1 MNQDV
6 LVEVKDFK
14 KYFTINKYMKLRSLD
29 SLNFKIKKGQTFSLV
44 GETGCGKSTC
54 GRTLVNALPPS
65 EGAVFYDGK
74 DISHMDEYEKQCL
87 RKKVKIIF
95 QNPCAALNPQ
105 LTVHKLI
112 AEQVDTHFP
121 ARSYQAQQNRISF
134 ILEQIGLDSHYRN
147 ELIYEL
153 PDNQLYLVAI
163 ALALAA
169 SPELIVCDEPI
180 SASNDQFQTKIISLL
195 KELQNDLGLTY
206 LFISSRLSM
215 VKHVSDQIGIMHLG
229 ILVELTNNQLLSSKK
244 MHPYTKSLMSEST
257 VNANNKRAVKG
268 ETVRLSKGCSYV
280 SQCLHAGLICQK
292 KLPEMIEI
300 EANHFVACH
309 LYD

>member
-1 MNQDV
+1 MNQNV

-14 KYFTINKYMKLRSLD
+14 KYFTINKYIKLNALN
-29 SLNFKIKKGQTFSLV
+29 SLNFKIRKGLTFSLV

-65 EGAVFYDGK
+65 EGAIFYDGK
-74 DISHMDEYEKQCL
+74 DISHMDDYEKKCL

-95 QNPCAALNPQ
+95 QNPYVSLNPQ
-105 LTVHKLI
+105 LTVHKLV
-112 AEQVDTHFP
+112 AEEVDIYFP
-121 ARSYQAQQNRISF
+121 AHSYQAQQNRVTH
-134 ILEQIGLDSHYRN
+134 ILKQIGLDSCYRN
-147 ELIYEL
+147 KLISELS
-153 PDNQLYLVAI
+153 DNQLYLVAI

-169 SPELIVCDEPI
+169 DPELIVCDEPI
-180 SASNDQFQTKIISLL
+180 SASNDLFQTKIISLL
-195 KELQNDLGLTY
+195 KELQKDLGLTY

-229 ILVELTNNQLLSSKK
+229 TLVELTNNQLLSSKK
-244 MHPYTKSLMSEST
+244 RHPYTKSLMSEST

-268 ETVRLSKGCSYV
+268 ETIRLSNGCSYV

-300 EANHFVACH
+300 EADHFVACH